1 MLGAEEAR
9 CAVGNPELRD
19 DIRFRGDQGK
29 LRVMYRKTVDLD
41 DL

>member
-1 MLGAEEAR
+1 MGSHMLRAEAR

-29 LRVMYRKTVDLD
+29 GNKV
-41 DL
+41 